1 MISLYIGAT
10 AGYSGKSL
18 VCLGLGTQFAK
29 DGFRFSYMKP
39 IGKPTAQVGETLT
52 DEDAIFIARALSLN
66 EPLETI
72 CPIVVTQDMVVQ
84 AYRNKVEGLEEKLIQ
99 AHRKLSEDRDIML
112 IGGGSDLYEGAF
124 LGLSGLY
131 IAKNLLNTKVILI
144 DRFTNE
150 VCVDCILGVKEALG
164 DRLLGVILNRVV
176 PERIEYIQRRVIPF
190 LSSKGIDTF
199 GIIPYDQ
206 LLNAVTVK
214 ELSSALNAEI
224 LCSNDKLDELVEN
237 YTIGAMSVD
246 KALKYFRQKKNK
258 AVITGGDRPEIQLAA
273 LETSTKCIILTGNM
287 YPNEIILAQAE
298 EHHVPVMVAKDDT
311 QATVEKVERI
321 FGRIRVRD
329 KRKVTRAVELVSQ
342 HIDFPVLYQKL
353 GLT

>member
-1 MISLYIGAT
+1 MISLYIGST
-10 AGYSGKSL
+10 GGYSGKSL
-18 VCLGLGTQFAK
+18 VSLGFGTRFAR

-39 IGKPTAQVGETLT
+39 IGKPTAQVGESLT
-52 DEDAIFIARALSLN
+52 DEDAIFIARALSLS

-84 AYRNKVEGLEEKLIQ
+84 AYRNKAEGLEQKLLE
-99 AHRKLSEDRDIML
+99 AHRKLSEDRDIVL

-131 IAKNLLNTKVILI
+131 IVKELLDTKVVLI

-150 VCVDCILGVKEALG
+150 VCVDCILGVKESLG
-164 DRLLGVILNRVV
+164 DRLLGVILNRVA
-176 PERIEYIQRRVIPF
+176 PERIEYVQRRIMPF

-214 ELSSALNAEI
+214 ELSAALNAEV
-224 LCSNDKLDELVEN
+224 LCCNERLDELVEN
-237 YTIGAMSVD
+237 YTVGAMSVD

-273 LETSTKCIILTGNM
+273 LETSTKCIVLSGNM
-287 YPNEIILAQAE
+287 YPSEIILAQAE
-298 EHHVPVMVAKDDT
+298 EHHVPILVAKDDT
-311 QATVEKVERI
+311 LATVEQVERI

-329 KRKVTRAVELVSQ
+329 KRKVSRAIELIDQ
-342 HIDFPVLYQKL
+342 HIDFPALYRKT
-353 GLT
+353 GLA